1 MLIEKSP
8 ADARYARPSQTSV
21 AKRTFPANTDFTAYI
36 RFLNSY
42 GHPYD
47 QEIDDLY
54 ETPVFETVITRN
66 PVLNYRGQFSPIQI
80 VTISFLNIR
89 F

>member
-21 AKRTFPANTDFTAYI
+21 AQRMFLADTDCTAYI

-42 GHPYD
+42 DHPND

-54 ETPVFETVITRN
+54 EIPVFETVITIF
-66 PVLNYRGQFSPIQI
+66 PVLNHRGQFCPIQI
-80 VTISFLNIR
+80 VTISFLNIH